1 MPIAAAIGAA
11 GSLLGGIFSSNQ
23 SVKAQKLAI
32 EAQRQENEKNRTFNA
47 EQAKLA
53 RQYNT
58 SMWNAQNDYNDPSAV
73 QQRLSKAGIHP
84 ALAYTSGQTMGSI
97 SMGNTGIEASYG
109 TGLSTPMPDTSGYKD
124 AFSNAADSFS
134 RMIESREAESRTK
147 LNEIEQGYK
156 EDWARGEIALMAS
169 ETGVNV
175 EVKKLTVAEQDRVAQ
190 ICYNLRTENEFMKA
204 EIANMNQDTVGK
216 YLDNC
221 LKGVNLTY
229 ADAMKNAEL
238 RKVIAEANLTEKEV
252 EGFIEYRRAELA
264 LMAAQRYQAI
274 AAGNASNASADYT
287 SELARGEKMM
297 NDAVIKI
304 NGRNVG
310 KGGVALLSQYYS
322 GQAAHSQARQY
333 EFHIANFWDAKKFDA
348 GMQIG
353 SWISEHLF
361 GLIPEDPR
369 TESNFR
375 AVETYDKDGNPKST
389 RHESSTKTVNKG
401 KKRFPVQRRHR

>member
-1 MPIAAAIGAA
+1 MPLAAAISAA

-23 SVKAQKLAI
+23 SVKNQKMAI
-32 EAQRQENEKNRTFNA
+32 EAQRQENEKNRVFNA

-97 SMGNTGIEASYG
+97 SMGNTGMDASYG
-109 TGLSTPMPDTSGYKD
+109 TGLSTPLPDVSGYKE
-124 AFSNAADSFS
+124 AFSNASDSFS
-134 RMIESREAESRTK
+134 RMVESREAESRTK

-156 EDWARGEIALMAS
+156 EEWARGEIANMAAD
-169 ETGVNV
+169 TGVKV
-175 EVKKLTVAEQDRVAQ
+175 ATQKLTEEEQNRVAQ
-190 ICYNLRTENEFMKA
+190 VCYNLRTENDFMKA
-204 EIANMNQDTVGK
+204 QLDNMNEDTIGK

-221 LKGVNLTY
+221 FKDIKLSY
-229 ADAMKNAEL
+229 AEAMNNVEL
-238 RKVIAEANLTEKEV
+238 RKAILEAKLTEQQV
-252 EGFIEYRRAELA
+252 DGFIEYRRAELS
-264 LMAAQRYQAI
+264 LMAAQRYAAI
-274 AAGNASNASADYT
+274 ASGNASNASADY
-287 SELARGEKMM
+287 SSQLARGEKMM

-310 KGGVALLSQYYS
+310 RGGVALLSQYYS
-322 GQAAHSQARQY
+322 GQASHSQARQY
-333 EFHIANFWDAKKFDA
+333 EFNIDNFWDAKQFDA

-353 SWISEHLF
+353 NWVADKLF

-375 AVETYDKDGNPKST
+375 AAESYDKNGNYNGT
-389 RHESSTKTVNKG
+389 RHESSTKTINKG
-401 KKRFPVQRRHR
+401 KKSFPLNRRRR